1 MHHQPAPLSRTI
13 HRGTAAPQHHSTAAP
28 ALFRAAPPSP
38 HSTAAPQLNGPTR
51 KHPHASL
58 LSAGAVPGCFIDPCG
73 IALAHGHLYVAEYE
87 GRRLQV
93 ITPLTMSV
101 TMSVT
106 TPLRPSRRPLRLA
119 VSPRLATS
127 RDPPSPPQVLTPL
140 GTPLQIVNLPGG
152 KMLAGICA
160 GYSKMFVCDPRG
172 DVLHVLEVRTQDTGQ
187 PSARAIIPRPRS
199 CPSSLNLT
207 AE

>member
-28 ALFRAAPPSP
+28 PYVRAAPPSP
-38 HSTAAPQLNGPTR
+38 HSTAAPQHNVPPAPRLNGPTG

-93 ITPLTMSV
+93 ITPLMTSL

-106 TPLRPSRRPLRLA
+106 TPSRPSRRPLRLA

-127 RDPPSPPQVLTPL
+127 PDPPPPPQVLTPL

-160 GYSKMFVCDPRG
+160 GYSTMFVCVTAAGSEPANCE
-172 DVLHVLEVRTQDTGQ
+172 LQ
-187 PSARAIIPRPRS
+187 PPNPALRR
-199 CPSSLNLT
+199 
-207 AE
+207 